1 MEDVDSVFLGI
12 NNDYVDPSA
21 AIVRA
26 GKVLAFAEEERFV
39 RQKHA
44 LGRYPINALQFCLD
58 HAGVD
63 LREVAAIGIN
73 WNLTAYSDGTMEEF
87 YRAMQTEW
95 KVDRQTME
103 WQLSRLKK
111 RNRDNYLKIH
121 QQNLYRAF
129 GDSRIPEFI
138 DIPHHYTH
146 AFQAFKQSPFDRAVC
161 LTIDGSGDN
170 HCTVV
175 WRCDDEG
182 IVPIKEILMPH
193 SLGWVYAAFT
203 EYLGFRAYDGEY
215 KVMGLAAYGRRNED
229 LYNKL
234 ARIVRLDLDEVEY
247 RVDPRY
253 IHYGGHRYSGRFTDE
268 LVGLLGRTPRLP
280 SEDITQWHEDLA
292 YAVQEALERA
302 VERLV
307 RWAVLECGI
316 DRVCVSGG
324 VGLNIK
330 MNSRLYQL
338 PEVKDFFAHPL
349 CGDNGAAAGSAL
361 VACHQVCGA
370 EPEKLVTLALGNQQD
385 EDSIIKVLDTAKL
398 DYDRADDL
406 CGEVVDDLVDGKI
419 VGWFQG
425 RMEAG
430 PRALGQRSILAD
442 PRHAEN
448 RDKVNRVIKFREYW
462 RPFCPS
468 LPEES
473 MARYF
478 DDYTNGYFMNI
489 SFSANERLKRE
500 APAIVHVDGTC
511 RTQMVSKSTLPVFH
525 QLLSAF
531 EARTGVPVL
540 LNTSFNVKGEP
551 VVATVT
557 DALRTF
563 WSTGLDTLVVG
574 PFVIRK
580 PR

>member
-1 MEDVDSVFLGI
+1 MEGSDPVFLGI
-12 NNDYVDPSA
+12 NNDYVDPSV
-21 AIVRA
+21 AIVRG
-26 GKVLAFAEEERFV
+26 GKVLAFAEEERFI

-44 LGRYPINALQFCLD
+44 HGRYPVNALRFCLD
-58 HAGVD
+58 QAGVE
-63 LREVAAIGIN
+63 LEEVRSIGVN

-87 YRAMQTEW
+87 YREIQTQW
-95 KVDRQTME
+95 NVDAQTAA
-103 WQLSRLKK
+103 WQRSRLGK
-111 RNRDNYLKIH
+111 RNRDNYLKVH

-129 GDSRIPEFI
+129 GDARLPEFI

-146 AFQAFKQSPFDRAVC
+146 AFQAFRQSPFDEAVC
-161 LTIDGSGDN
+161 LTIDGSGDQ

-175 WRCDDEG
+175 WHCGPDG
-182 IVPIKEILMPH
+182 IVPLKEICMPH

-215 KVMGLAAYGRRNED
+215 KVMGLAAYGRSDEALSAKVGRV
-229 LYNKL
+229 L
-234 ARIVRLDLDEVEY
+234 RLDLDDVEY
-247 RVDPRY
+247 RVDPTY
-253 IHYGGHRYSGRFTDE
+253 IHYGSHRYSGRFTDE
-268 LVGLLGRTPRLP
+268 LVELCGRRPRLP
-280 SEDITQWHEDLA
+280 AEDITPWHEDLA
-292 YAVQEALERA
+292 FAVQHALEVA

-307 RWAVLECGI
+307 RWAVAGCGI
-316 DRVCVSGG
+316 DKVCISGG

-330 MNSRLYQL
+330 MNSHIYQL
-338 PEVKDFFAHPL
+338 PDVSDFFAHPL
-349 CGDNGAAAGSAL
+349 CGDSGAAAGSAL
-361 VACHQVCGA
+361 AACHQVCGA
-370 EPEKLVTLALGNQQD
+370 GPEKLSTLALGNQQD
-385 EDSIIKVLDTAKL
+385 EDDIRAALDTAKL
-398 DYDRADDL
+398 EYDRVDDL
-406 CGEVVDDLVDGKI
+406 CGSVVDDLVEGKI

-442 PRHAEN
+442 PRPVEN

-473 MARYF
+473 MAQYF
-478 DDYTNGYFMNI
+478 DDYTDGYFMNI
-489 SFSANERLKRE
+489 SFVANKRLRQE

-511 RTQMVSKSTLPVFH
+511 RTQMVKKSVLPLFH
-525 QLLSAF
+525 ELLTRF
-531 EARTGVPVL
+531 GARTGVPVL

-551 VVATVT
+551 VVCTVT

-563 WSTGLDTLVVG
+563 WSTGLDTLVAG
-574 PFVIRK
+574 PFIVRK